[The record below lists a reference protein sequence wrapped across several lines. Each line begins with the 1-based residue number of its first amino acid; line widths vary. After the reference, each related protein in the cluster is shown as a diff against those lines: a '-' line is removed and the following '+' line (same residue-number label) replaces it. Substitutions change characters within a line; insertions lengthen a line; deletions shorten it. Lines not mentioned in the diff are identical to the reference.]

1 MLRGGITR
9 KLFTNKVLK
18 TAHEAVKN
26 VKSGEKL
33 LFGGFGLVGIPEN
46 LIAALADGL
55 TSNHTVLSNE
65 GGTDYFGLGLMIQR
79 RQISRIISSFIGG
92 NDELQRQYLSGE
104 IEVEFVPQG
113 SLVEKC
119 RAGGAGIP
127 GFYTPTGVGTM
138 VEQGG

>member
-9 KLFTNKVLK
+9 KPFTNKVLN

-65 GGTDYFGLGLMIQR
+65 GGTDYFGLGLMI
-79 RQISRIISSFIGG
+79 
-92 NDELQRQYLSGE
+92 
-104 IEVEFVPQG
+104 
-113 SLVEKC
+113 
-119 RAGGAGIP
+119 
-127 GFYTPTGVGTM
+127 
-138 VEQGG
+138 